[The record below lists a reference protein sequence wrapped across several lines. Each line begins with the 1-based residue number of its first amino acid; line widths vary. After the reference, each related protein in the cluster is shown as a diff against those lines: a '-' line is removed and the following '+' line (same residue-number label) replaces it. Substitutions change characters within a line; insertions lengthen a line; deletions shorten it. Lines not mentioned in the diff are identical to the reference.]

1 MALWHIRSG
10 CYIKGKQGRHIVLLL
25 AIHLRLR
32 MKRPFCHL
40 NKKRHLV
47 FWVVWHFFLFLCCNM
62 YLVFSGKQKT
72 PASPQ
77 KANSSIRTRST
88 DLIIKPTGTPSQSLS
103 SSDRTRCILHK
114 QLSMFFRRY
123 HGCWDTVPDSH
134 RLPKCPLTILNLI
147 NAIIWNKY
155 PSVKSESPYSMIS
168 QTHIVIRKTYAII
181 FLRSSN
187 FFAH

>member
-1 MALWHIRSG
+1 MPRSHPIFPLCPMALWHIRSG

-47 FWVVWHFFLFLCCNM
+47 FWVVWHFFLFHCYYIYTWCFQVNKKRPL
-62 YLVFSGKQKT
+62 YLRKLTF
-72 PASPQ
+72 
-77 KANSSIRTRST
+77 SIRIRST
-88 DLIIKPTGTPSQSLS
+88 DLIIKPTGTPSQSLN

-123 HGCWDTVPDSH
+123 HGCWDTVPDSY
-134 RLPKCPLTILNLI
+134 RLPLWPCLHYSDFALMILLWGGI
-147 NAIIWNKY
+147 CQYII
-155 PSVKSESPYSMIS
+155 
-168 QTHIVIRKTYAII
+168 
-181 FLRSSN
+181 
-187 FFAH
+187 

>member
-1 MALWHIRSG
+1 MPRSHPIFPLCPMALWHIRSG

-123 HGCWDTVPDSH
+123 HGCWDTVPDSY
-134 RLPKCPLTILNLI
+134 RLPLWPCLHYSDFALMILLWGGI
-147 NAIIWNKY
+147 CQYII
-155 PSVKSESPYSMIS
+155 
-168 QTHIVIRKTYAII
+168 
-181 FLRSSN
+181 
-187 FFAH
+187 